1 MPLLSDQ
8 DNQIVSEIWANQLSL
23 AEVWRTYKQ
32 VYLHTSVSFEQ
43 ASLEYL
49 DYLLKQN
56 RSQAYID
63 SMRWVLDEMRS
74 LISDEIPLPQHTTF
88 LLQCALD
95 RTKNRDHKRRRL
107 SSFYAWCHKMRYLP
121 AQVAL
126 PCQDRARLVGDPGML
141 TNKSVHSMLSHC
153 PDGLLG
159 HLWLCLCMGLRVAE
173 ACRVEDLECRDGYLI
188 VGAKASK
195 TRSRRVIAMLEGHQR
210 YADLVRPQTNLRDR
224 MERLR
229 EAAGIKDWPRNCMR
243 HTAASHWLNYY
254 QDEQKAALHLGH
266 SPAMLHR
273 HYKAL
278 VTQAES
284 EEFFGLW

>member
-1 MPLLSDQ
+1 MNLSDQ
-8 DNQIVSEIWANQLSL
+8 DRNIVQEIWSHNLSL
-23 AEVWRTYKQ
+23 VQVWQTYKQ
-32 VYLHTSVSFEQ
+32 VYLHASVSFEQ

-74 LISDEIPLPQHTTF
+74 LVSDEIPLSQHTTF
-88 LLQCALD
+88 LVQCALD
-95 RTKNRDHKRRRL
+95 RTQNREHKRRRL
-107 SSFYAWCHKMRYLP
+107 SSFYTWCHKMRYHP
-121 AQVAL
+121 TQVTL
-126 PCQDRARLVGDPGML
+126 PCQDRARPVGDPGML
-141 TNKSVHSMLSHC
+141 TNESVQSMLTHAG
-153 PDGLLG
+153 DDLLG

-195 TRSRRVIAMLEGHQR
+195 TRSRRVITMLEGHQR
-210 YADLVRPQTNLRDR
+210 YADLIRPQTNLRDR

-229 EAAGIKDWPRNCMR
+229 EASGIKVWPRNCMR